1 MTAAF
6 CIRPRYRSYL
16 GYVRLYSPFMLDIN
30 QILQKP
36 ELAVAVATLIATV
49 GVLSLRPNS
58 SKGKLPPGPRGLPL
72 IGNVLQVPT
81 EHLATYF
88 RKLYK
93 EYGGIVYLN
102 LLGNNLIVVGDGKL
116 ARELM
121 DKRSG
126 KYSGRPVEPY
136 MSKYVDPDEKV
147 ALRHRYWGFSDPNA
161 TFRLGRKLTTQV
173 MSSVRAGQSQAL
185 HRFEAMLT
193 MQHIIEKPD

>member
-1 MTAAF
+1 
-6 CIRPRYRSYL
+6 
-16 GYVRLYSPFMLDIN
+16 MLDIN
-30 QILQKP
+30 QILQRP
-36 ELAVAVATLIATV
+36 DLAVAVAALIATV
-49 GVLSLRPNS
+49 GVLSLRRNS

-136 MSKYVDPDEKV
+136 MSKYVDPDEK
-147 ALRHRYWGFSDPNA
+147 YWGFSDANA